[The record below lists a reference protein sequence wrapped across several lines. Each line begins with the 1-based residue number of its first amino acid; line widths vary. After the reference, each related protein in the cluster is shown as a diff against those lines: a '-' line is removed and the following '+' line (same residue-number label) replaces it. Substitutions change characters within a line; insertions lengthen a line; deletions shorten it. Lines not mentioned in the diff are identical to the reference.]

1 MSGPTPALG
10 SDELAKLAARCA
22 PQLRIDLSRADHRL
36 VLTHFG
42 DLVEGIEAHELV
54 APLTERT
61 RNRYLNLVEN
71 LRRWC
76 VMEGFVEEGAQ
87 LHEVPVASLR
97 TLVELWL
104 AWRCSE
110 VTEDHP
116 LVEVGRATRAGMR
129 RGTQGLQDPAEL
141 RAALSWWASCYGL
154 SSVVSPRAQA
164 ISGARRAQKKA
175 RGLSD
180 EEIESVAL
188 ALYQGEVFDLGFSK
202 LRGDLC
208 HARELAA
215 FNVSLQASLRASE
228 RVLLRDEH
236 AHLTSQGELIVV
248 LGRTKRQCQ
257 GPVSCAR
264 GRTVVLPGDGQQNC
278 PVVAGCSARGFS
290 WSGA

>member
-22 PQLRIDLSRADHRL
+22 PQLRINLSHADHRL

-141 RAALSWWASCYGL
+141 RATLCVVGL
-154 SSVVSPRAQA
+154 VLRTLQRRVPHAQA
-164 ISGARRAQKKA
+164 ISGARGRRKGP
-175 RGLSD
+175 RTERRRD
-180 EEIESVAL
+180 RV
-188 ALYQGEVFDLGFSK
+188 
-202 LRGDLC
+202 R
-208 HARELAA
+208 HARAVPRRGVRPGLFETSAA
-215 FNVSLQASLRASE
+215 TCATHASWLRSTC
-228 RVLLRDEH
+228 RCRP
-236 AHLTSQGELIVV
+236 
-248 LGRTKRQCQ
+248 R
-257 GPVSCAR
+257 
-264 GRTVVLPGDGQQNC
+264 
-278 PVVAGCSARGFS
+278 
-290 WSGA
+290 